1 MIPHGGPRLSS
12 REHMWRGGGRGWER
26 GERDGEEGGWD
37 GRRERWG
44 ERETELDG

>member
-1 MIPHGGPRLSS
+1 MSTCGEG
-12 REHMWRGGGRGWER
+12 EEGGWER